1 MFRIFLFFVS
11 EGLVNLLILH
21 LTIIGYLLLRFPL
34 LSNVISMFS
43 CHFVR
48 LNRIFVNFCHVIPLF
63 PNALQIDSDYNIVY
77 AHSMLRRML
86 RTATKLSNVIF

>member
-1 MFRIFLFFVS
+1 M
-11 EGLVNLLILH
+11 
-21 LTIIGYLLLRFPL
+21 
-34 LSNVISMFS
+34 
-43 CHFVR
+43 
-48 LNRIFVNFCHVIPLF
+48 FVNFCHVIPLF